1 MTQTTRR
8 KVLVCGATGFIGRN
22 IVERLAGRDD
32 MDIHAVRF
40 TRPAADVP
48 GVTWHKADLRR
59 AEDAAQLLDGFDVVI
74 QAAATTSGSKDI
86 IGRPH
91 IHVTDNAVMT
101 ALLLGAAFE
110 NKVGHFVYF
119 SCSVMYPSSDAPLA
133 EDDWDGATE
142 MPAPYFGAAWT
153 KVYGEKMCAFFAGLG
168 ATRHTVIRHSNVY
181 GPHDKFDLERSHVFG
196 ATVAKCLTSTDGR
209 VRIWGS
215 GEEARDLLYV
225 GDLVDF
231 VERALDGPETPFEIY
246 NVGAGV
252 AVTIND
258 LVARIV
264 AASGHGLTIEHDL
277 SKPTIK
283 TSVSL
288 NCAKAGRH
296 LGWSPKVSLDAGIA
310 KTIDWWRT
318 THGEP

>member
-1 MTQTTRR
+1 MSKR

-22 IVERLAGRDD
+22 IVERLAGRRDL
-32 MDIHAVRF
+32 DIHGVRF
-40 TRPAADVP
+40 TRAATDVA

-59 AEDAAQLLDGFDVVI
+59 AEDVSALLDGVDVVI

-86 IGRPH
+86 VGRPH

-110 NKVGHFVYF
+110 HKVGHFVYF
-119 SCSVMYPSSDAPLA
+119 SCSIMYPPSDVPLA
-133 EDDWDGATE
+133 EDDWDAGLE

-153 KVYGEKMCAFFAGLG
+153 KVYGEKMCAFFADLG
-168 ATRHTVIRHSNVY
+168 TTRHTVIRHSNVY

-196 ATVAKCLTSTDGR
+196 ATVTKCLTSTDGQ

-231 VERALDGPETPFEIY
+231 VERALDGQETPFEIY
-246 NVGAGV
+246 NVGAGA

-264 AASGHGLTIEHDL
+264 TASGRDLTIEHDPG
-277 SKPTIK
+277 KPTIK
-283 TSVSL
+283 TSLSL
-288 NCAKAGRH
+288 ACAKAGRH

-310 KTIDWWRT
+310 QTIEWWRK